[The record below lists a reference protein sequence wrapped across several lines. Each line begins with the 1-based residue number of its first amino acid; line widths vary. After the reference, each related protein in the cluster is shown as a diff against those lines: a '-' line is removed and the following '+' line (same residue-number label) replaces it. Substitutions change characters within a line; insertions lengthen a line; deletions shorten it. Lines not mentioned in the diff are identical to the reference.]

1 MCLLLD
7 LIYLEKLH
15 IRKMNTVNTC
25 NHDSSLT
32 STDSNMIRR
41 MESLD
46 KGFRTLMDRSFRF
59 VQKCGEF
66 AATLPTEE
74 SSSEG
79 NSQHLTSFLQPSF
92 VDSEPH
98 SLEVKQ
104 VLSEKRE
111 VLRRQDSYQE
121 SFRNLME
128 RTNRFYRNCL
138 VVAQHQ
144 L

>member
-1 MCLLLD
+1 
-7 LIYLEKLH
+7 
-15 IRKMNTVNTC
+15 
-25 NHDSSLT
+25 
-32 STDSNMIRR
+32 
-41 MESLD
+41 
-46 KGFRTLMDRSFRF
+46 MDRSFQF

-79 NSQHLTSFLQPSF
+79 NFQHLPSFRQSLF
-92 VDSEPH
+92 VDSEPQSFEH
-98 SLEVKQ
+98 EQ
-104 VLSEKRE
+104 VLVENRE
-111 VLRRQDSYQE
+111 VLRREDSFQE

>member
-1 MCLLLD
+1 MT
-7 LIYLEKLH
+7 
-15 IRKMNTVNTC
+15 TVNTC
-25 NHDSSLT
+25 NHDASLT
-32 STDSNMIRR
+32 STDSTLIRR

-66 AATLPTEE
+66 AATLPTEA

-79 NSQHLTSFLQPSF
+79 NLQPLTSFFQRPF
-92 VDSEPH
+92 VDSEPQ
-98 SLEVKQ
+98 SCEQ
-104 VLSEKRE
+104 VLSENRE
-111 VLRRQDSYQE
+111 VLRREDSFQE